1 MEVWLDKAKAPKALS
16 QLGFMGNTFVR
27 LKRCGLKV
35 LPFCIE
41 VPLCEVA
48 VSFHKPYLGFV
59 NVCTADK
66 GGTFMVSEAVPL
78 EGDNQS

>member
-1 MEVWLDKAKAPKALS
+1 
-16 QLGFMGNTFVR
+16 
-27 LKRCGLKV
+27 V

-48 VSFHKPYLGFV
+48 VSFHKPNWGFV
-59 NVCTADK
+59 NVCTTDK